1 MDRWERKNTRS
12 SRMAG
17 QTNRRTCICDSTAV
31 GQLCTINKVIHLPQK
46 LFENLHENPD
56 GHRMTYPVSSSIR
69 LACNKNL
76 FAFKYLCPGLGNRYS
91 FWLDGFGILGF
102 ALISFRFDDSYC
114 IWSCLRSHNGAGLI
128 PRLWPSVYP
137 AFQVLNSRIQS
148 NGLASTVTYLPQTDS
163 ELITLACWASNAV
176 GRQTTPCLVHILP
189 ASK

>member
-91 FWLDGFGILGF
+91 FLVGWFRDLGF
-102 ALISFRFDDSYC
+102 CFDFVSIRWLLLHLILPTFAQWSWSNPPALAICLPCISGAQLEDSIEWTGQHC
-114 IWSCLRSHNGAGLI
+114 DVSA
-128 PRLWPSVYP
+128 
-137 AFQVLNSRIQS
+137 A
-148 NGLASTVTYLPQTDS
+148 NGLRVNNTGLLGQQCGGSPNDALSG
-163 ELITLACWASNAV
+163 A
-176 GRQTTPCLVHILP
+176 HP
-189 ASK
+189 AGK